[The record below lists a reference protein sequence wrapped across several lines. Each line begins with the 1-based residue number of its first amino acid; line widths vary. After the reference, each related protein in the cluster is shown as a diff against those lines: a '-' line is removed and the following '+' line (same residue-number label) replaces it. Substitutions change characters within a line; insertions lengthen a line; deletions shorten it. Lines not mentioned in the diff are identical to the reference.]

1 MAEALTQHQILVEQ
15 VDSDVHVQIPEYLGG
30 GSITESDYTVS
41 ENQAKLIMSVL
52 GWATEDKES
61 YDATIE
67 ATTPELPIRD
77 ILELQWENKD
87 ALRIIKPLFTL
98 VQAKKEL
105 GREVSIDE
113 EMAFYRFQMRSARV
127 DRAIYLYH
135 NDPDAMDRLAYSRE
149 TKDRI
154 EAKKAELARR
164 IEGGMFYDD
173 GSANSPA
180 VERRKRDRRTVVLSG
195 DIFTSEYRT
204 SKLGGITL
212 YLLDGKL
219 IPEEDVDEIAAVACM
234 DAKSAGKEVMTPEEF
249 EDLESRANVVM
260 SSDSMWVAR
269 EARRMQSNV
278 ARARLITGDGTSMIS
293 RPKPGV

>member
-15 VDSDVHVQIPEYLGG
+15 VDSDVHIQIPEYLGG

-41 ENQAKLIMSVL
+41 ENQAELIMSVL
-52 GWATEDKES
+52 GWANEDKES

-77 ILELQWENKD
+77 GLELQWEDKD

-98 VQAKKEL
+98 IQAKKEL

-154 EAKKAELARR
+154 EAEEAELARR

-195 DIFTSEYRT
+195 DIFTPEYRT

-212 YLLDGKL
+212 YLLDGES

-260 SSDSMWVAR
+260 SSDSMWAAR

>member
-113 EMAFYRFQMRSARV
+113 EMAFYRFQMRSAQV
-127 DRAIYLYH
+127 DGAIYMYH

>member
-41 ENQAKLIMSVL
+41 ENQAELIMSVL
-52 GWATEDKES
+52 GWANEDKES

-77 ILELQWENKD
+77 GLELQWEDKD

-98 VQAKKEL
+98 IQAKKEL

-113 EMAFYRFQMRSARV
+113 EMAFYRFQMRSAQV
-127 DRAIYLYH
+127 DGAIYMYH

-195 DIFTSEYRT
+195 DIFTPEYRT

-212 YLLDGKL
+212 YLLDGES

>member
-98 VQAKKEL
+98 IQAKKEL

-113 EMAFYRFQMRSARV
+113 EMAFYRFQMRSAQV
-127 DRAIYLYH
+127 DGAIYMYH

-260 SSDSMWVAR
+260 SSDSMWAAR
-269 EARRMQSNV
+269 EARRMQSNI

>member
-98 VQAKKEL
+98 IQAKKEL

-113 EMAFYRFQMRSARV
+113 EMAFYRFQMRSAQV
-127 DRAIYLYH
+127 DGAIYMYH

-260 SSDSMWVAR
+260 SSDSMWAAR